1 METGTRD
8 TGYGYAIFT
17 IAPIRLT
24 YSFCLVALSRSK
36 LITYI
41 DDFVKRA
48 IEHFV
53 GGQTDSTQLSFKTRH
68 RPQHINNNNN
78 NNRSTARI
86 YINPPHQPATGSHT
100 VIRTPI
106 PRYGDIAITLLQPP
120 YTYLPYTTII
130 SEHSKSQVKSR
141 HSEVRIPQ
149 QHTRMEDCSLSSSKR
164 QNKKARKEGGCYHCG
179 SSSHRAK
186 SCPNATC
193 RLCEETGHDV
203 GGCPNKPLAP
213 VDLGQFKAQA
223 QAQTHVD
230 SNDTPNRGFSYIE
243 LFCGMGGF
251 RVALDKLGGK
261 CVFASEIDRFC
272 VQNYQENFG
281 DRPAGDI
288 CRIQTHEIPNHDLL
302 VGGFPCQP
310 FSSSG
315 ARLGIHDPN
324 GRGVL
329 FREIVRILKGKK
341 PRAFLLE
348 NVRGLYLHDDGNT
361 LKVVVKEL
369 EECGYAVKYEL
380 VDAVK
385 LLPQERCRL
394 FLVGTRRDLQHLSS
408 KDQAQQTEFKFPNLP
423 HLARGIRDI
432 LHHPEDGHHLTALEM
447 EKLTLNP
454 NQLNKVKSQKYTQE
468 HPEARFLSDPTV
480 AAKTIQSSYTKYMVG
495 SQFIPVQFGKDGNDE
510 WRRFS
515 SREVARLQGFPE
527 SFRLCKDRAYHM
539 IGNAVA
545 PPVIVMIAAPL
556 LQFVHVGGGGDD
568 DHDETTRDWGWT
580 VAQSLLLEASPDD
593 SRRKEL
599 ESKLCLVRTV
609 PVGIRAVNDSS
620 LSVD

>member
-1 METGTRD
+1 ME
-8 TGYGYAIFT
+8 
-17 IAPIRLT
+17 
-24 YSFCLVALSRSK
+24 
-36 LITYI
+36 
-41 DDFVKRA
+41 
-48 IEHFV
+48 
-53 GGQTDSTQLSFKTRH
+53 
-68 RPQHINNNNN
+68 
-78 NNRSTARI
+78 
-86 YINPPHQPATGSHT
+86 
-100 VIRTPI
+100 
-106 PRYGDIAITLLQPP
+106 
-120 YTYLPYTTII
+120 
-130 SEHSKSQVKSR
+130 
-141 HSEVRIPQ
+141 
-149 QHTRMEDCSLSSSKR
+149 EDSLSSSKR
-164 QNKKARKEGGCYHCG
+164 HTKKARKEGGCYHCG

-193 RLCEETGHDV
+193 RLCGSSGHDV
-203 GGCPNKPLAP
+203 GGCPDKPLSP
-213 VDLGQFKAQA
+213 VDLGQFKAQT
-223 QAQTHVD
+223 QTQVG
-230 SNDTPNRGFSYIE
+230 GFSYIE

-251 RVALDKLGGK
+251 RVALDKLGGN

-288 CRIQTHEIPNHDLL
+288 CRIKTHEIPNHDLL

-315 ARLGIHDPN
+315 SRLGMHDPN
-324 GRGVL
+324 GKGVL
-329 FREIVRILKGKK
+329 FLEIVRILKGKR

-361 LKVVVKEL
+361 LKRVLKEV
-369 EECGYAVKYEL
+369 EECGYIVKYEL

-394 FLVGTRRDLQHLSS
+394 FLVGIRRDLHSS
-408 KDQAQQTEFKFPNLP
+408 KHQAQQIDFRFPNLP
-423 HLARGIRDI
+423 HLGRGIRDI
-432 LHHPEDGHHLTALEM
+432 LHHPEDGQFTAVEM

-468 HPEARFLSDPTV
+468 HTEARFLSDPTA

-495 SQFIPVQFGKDGNDE
+495 SQFIPVQFGKKDNDE

-527 SFRLCKDRAYHM
+527 SFRLCTERAYHM

-556 LQFVHVGGGGDD
+556 VQFIHMGGGDSGGD
-568 DHDETTRDWGWT
+568 DETTSRDWGWT

-593 SRRKEL
+593 ARRKAL
-599 ESKLCLVRTV
+599 ERKFCLVRTE
-609 PVGIRAVNDSS
+609 GM
-620 LSVD
+620 SVK